1 MKQEQS
7 YIELFE
13 QHKEVLAD
21 NAPEAMNRSREA
33 AFARFAEKGFPTT
46 ADEDYLYSDIA
57 VLFAADYGMNIKRLA
72 FPVNPYDVFRCDV
85 PNLSTQL
92 YFMVNDAFYQAQ
104 QPKGELPEGV
114 FVGNM
119 DGFMKAYPGVAEKK
133 YAALS
138 DASGKSLVDFNTAF
152 AQDAFVLYVPQ
163 GVVMDRAIQVV
174 NILRGN
180 IDLLLN
186 RRFLIIIEDR
196 SEAKLLLCDHGMDEA
211 GFLATQVIEAYVG
224 EGASL
229 DLYELED
236 NTPKTNRLS
245 SVFVEQK
252 GNSNFSHN
260 GITLNNGFTRNNLF
274 VSLQGEHAE
283 AVAGGIAI
291 ADGEQHIDNS
301 VSIDHKAAN
310 CRSNEL
316 YKYILDNYSTGAFN
330 GRIVVQ
336 PHAQKTA
343 AYQTNRNL
351 CLTKEAKM
359 FSRPQLEIY
368 ADDVK
373 CSHGLTTGQID
384 EEALFYMR
392 SRGISREEAM
402 LLLKFAFTA
411 DVLDLVR
418 LDPLKDRLRM
428 LIEKRLRSKHPHC
441 GGCCAGC

>member
-1 MKQEQS
+1 MKPEQS

-13 QHKEVLAD
+13 QHKAVLSG
-21 NAPEAMNRSREA
+21 NAPEVMNRSREA
-33 AFARFAEKGFPTT
+33 AFARFAEKGFPAT

-57 VLFAADYGMNIKRLA
+57 ALFAPDYGMNINRLA

-104 QPKGELPEGV
+104 QPKGELPNGV

-119 DGFMKAYPGVAEKK
+119 AGFIKAYPGMAREK

-138 DASGKSLVDFNTAF
+138 DVAGKSLADFNTAF

-174 NILRGN
+174 NILRGSV
-180 IDLLLN
+180 DMLLN
-186 RRFLIIIEDR
+186 RRFLIIIEGR
-196 SEAKLLLCDHGMDEA
+196 AEAKLLLCDHGMDEVS
-211 GFLATQVIEAYVG
+211 FLATQVVEVYVG
-224 EGASL
+224 EGATF

-236 NTPKTNRLS
+236 NTPKTSRLA

-252 GNSNFSHN
+252 GASNFSHN

-274 VSLQGEHAE
+274 ISLQGQHAE
-283 AVAGGIAI
+283 TVAGGIAI
-291 ADGEQHIDNS
+291 ADGVQHIDNS
-301 VSIDHKAAN
+301 VSIDHKAPN
-310 CRSNEL
+310 CQSNEL
-316 YKYILDNYSTGAFN
+316 YKYILDNQSTGAFN

-441 GGCCAGC
+441 GGCCAAC